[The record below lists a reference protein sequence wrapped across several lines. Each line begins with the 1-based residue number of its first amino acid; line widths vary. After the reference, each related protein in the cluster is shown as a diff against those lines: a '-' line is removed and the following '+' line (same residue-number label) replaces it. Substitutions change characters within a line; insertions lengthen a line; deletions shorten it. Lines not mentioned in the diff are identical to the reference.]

1 MFNRTIYTKAFLGL
15 LLANMFFWMSNNFF
29 LPILPIYYHTLGMG
43 DRQIGIA
50 IGAFSIGAVLFRV
63 FCGKLADRY
72 GSKPIL
78 TVGIILS
85 TLAIINYSYSTTVVS
100 ATLSRFL
107 HGVGISVYSGAS
119 LTMATFM
126 HDEQHMTEAVAIYT
140 LFTMIGV
147 GIAAG
152 SASWLYTIGDF
163 GLVVAAG
170 AVATTLSLVLF
181 PKNPALKTKPSLG
194 EALPLWK
201 VVTDPG
207 VYIPTATLFA
217 INMCFASLMTFLPLF
232 LLSRGVTEM
241 HLFYVA
247 YAIAVIFSRIWVK
260 QLCMLL
266 TPQRLA
272 EYILLVF
279 IVCMVITAFF
289 TSRWALLVNGIAV
302 GAGYGLAFPALATI
316 VGAKVQ
322 PANRATAFGFFTMAV
337 DSGFAIGAIAMGSVA
352 AIWGYQAIF
361 YVAGV
366 YTFLYAIIYHLC
378 FYEKLSDESKESNA
392 ISLEHF

>member
-1 MFNRTIYTKAFLGL
+1 LYKNTIYTKAFLGL

-29 LPILPIYYHTLGMG
+29 LPILPIYYHTLGM
-43 DRQIGIA
+43 DDQQIGMA

-72 GSKPIL
+72 GSKPVL
-78 TVGIILS
+78 TAGIILS
-85 TLAIINYSYSTTVVS
+85 TLAIINYSYSTTIVS

-107 HGVGISVYSGAS
+107 HGVGISVYSGAA

-126 HDEQHMTEAVAIYT
+126 HDEQHMTEAVAIFT
-140 LFTMIGV
+140 LFTMLGV

-152 SASWLYTIGDF
+152 SASWLYSIGDF
-163 GLVVAAG
+163 GLVVTAG
-170 AVATTLSLVLF
+170 ATATILSLLLF
-181 PKNPALKTKPSLG
+181 PKNPALKTKPTSG
-194 EALPLWK
+194 KSLPLLQ
-201 VVTDPG
+201 VIGDPG
-207 VYIPTATLFA
+207 VYIPTVTLFA
-217 INMCFASLMTFLPLF
+217 VNMCFASIMTFLPLF

-247 YAIAVIFSRIWVK
+247 YGIAVVFSRIWVK
-260 QLCMLL
+260 KLCILL

-279 IVCMVITAFF
+279 IACMAMTASY
-289 TSRWALLVNGIAV
+289 TSEWALLLNGIAV

-316 VGAKVQ
+316 VGERVQ

-337 DSGFAIGAIAMGSVA
+337 DVGFAIGAIAMGIVA
-352 AIWGYQAIF
+352 DIWGYQAIF
-361 YVAGV
+361 YVAGI
-366 YTFLYAIIYHLC
+366 YTLLYTAFYHLH
-378 FYEKLSDESKESNA
+378 FYGKLSKQLKSIET
-392 ISLEHF
+392 